1 MKSLTPK
8 ASLLICLHLVQHIVL
23 EGWVKKLSTAV
34 LIQVKQNIN
43 RFRSLSYLPFY
54 RLLQLLLSGFD
65 KSTAFLHAND
75 WFAIV
80 PVDMF
85 KQ

>member
-8 ASLLICLHLVQHIVL
+8 ASLLICLHPVQHIVL
-23 EGWVKKLSTAV
+23 EGWVKKVSTAV

-54 RLLQLLLSGFD
+54 GLLQLLLSGFD
-65 KSTAFLHAND
+65 KSTALLHANN
-75 WFAIV
+75 WFAIAL
-80 PVDMF
+80 VDVF